1 MKIFLH
7 RLLLLL
13 LALYAI
19 DAIHVTNDGP
29 PESKPPPVTFEP
41 DSDRFIVRYKNEQ
54 GKASA
59 KAAAQKVHV
68 DLERQNALAVTLSSE
83 AVEGLQNN
91 PNIEYV
97 EQDSPRYTMMMR
109 GYHLKDDVL
118 KENISNNNETHDHNH
133 RKVAETV
140 PYGIPMVQA
149 DQVSYDSSNP
159 RTVCIIDSGYD
170 LGHED
175 LPSTPN
181 VNGYDGGNLV
191 WNEDGRGHGT
201 HVAGR

>member
-1 MKIFLH
+1 MKILLH
-7 RLLLLL
+7 SLFLL
-13 LALYAI
+13 LAPYAI

-29 PESKPPPVTFEP
+29 PENQPAPVTLKP

-54 GKASA
+54 GKSTTQ
-59 KAAAQKVHV
+59 AAAQKVHF
-68 DLERQNALAVTLSSE
+68 DLEPQNALAVTLSSE
-83 AVEGLQNN
+83 ALEGLQNN
-91 PNIEYV
+91 PNVEYV

-109 GYHLKDDVL
+109 GYNLKDDVL
-118 KENISNNNETHDHNH
+118 KESISSNNETHDQNQ

-149 DQVSYDSSNP
+149 DQVAYDSSNP
-159 RTVCIIDSGYD
+159 RTVCIIDTGYN

-175 LPSTPN
+175 LPSTPH
-181 VNGYDGGNLV
+181 VNGYDGDNLV
-191 WNEDGRGHGT
+191 WNQDGRGHGT

>member
-1 MKIFLH
+1 MKILLH
-7 RLLLLL
+7 PLFLL
-13 LALYAI
+13 LAPYAI

-29 PESKPPPVTFEP
+29 PENQPAPVTLEP
-41 DSDRFIVRYKNEQ
+41 DSDRFIVRYKNDQ
-54 GKASA
+54 GKSSA

-68 DLERQNALAVTLSSE
+68 DLEPQNALGVTLSSE
-83 AVEGLQNN
+83 ALEGLQNN

-97 EQDSPRYTMMMR
+97 EQDSPRYTMMMP
-109 GYHLKDDVL
+109 GYEK
-118 KENISNNNETHDHNH
+118 NTPNNNETHGENH
-133 RKVAETV
+133 RRLIDNAV

-159 RTVCIIDSGYD
+159 RTVCIIDTGYN

-181 VNGYDGGNLV
+181 VNGYDGRDLM
-191 WNEDGRGHGT
+191 WSQDGRGHGT
-201 HVAGR
+201 HIAGR